1 MKQIIRLTENDLAR
15 IVRRVINESPDPKLD
30 FILTNDEKGCMNPYF
45 QKPNNSYR
53 WLKSE
58 DGTQIEFGVINSS
71 SYFKNYCKFDI
82 NNRPMNSTKEF
93 GTFEYN
99 KDTGVISF
107 YK

>member
-30 FILTNDEKGCMNPYF
+30 FILTNDEMGCMKSYF
-45 QKPNNSYR
+45 QKPDNSYR
-53 WLKSE
+53 WLKSK
-58 DGTQIEFGVINSS
+58 DGTQIEFGFIYDNGL
-71 SYFKNYCKFDI
+71 FKNHCKFDI

-93 GTFEYN
+93 GRFEYN